1 MFKAVKTVEETG
13 TGPKRIMI
21 VSGEASGDLHG
32 ASLME
37 ALKALESTTEP
48 AMEFRGMGGAKM
60 RAAGLRG
67 LDSSELSVV
76 GVAEVLTKL
85 GAIFKALGALKAEL
99 LNERFDCLV
108 LIDFPDFNLRLAAV
122 AKKAGIPVVYY
133 ISPQVWA
140 WRKGRIKKIARLVDK
155 MLVIFPFEETL
166 YKEAGV
172 DVEYVGHPLA
182 KEAVCP
188 LSKEEARVKLSLGA
202 GDTVVTLLPGSRT
215 DEVRRLLIPMTR
227 GAAKVEE
234 TLGNRL
240 TLVLAAAESI
250 DKEMLDTLLAQ
261 AGVKIQLV
269 RDDTYAALRA
279 ADAAIVASGTA
290 TLETALIG
298 TPMVIVYKVSPVTYV
313 IGRIMVD
320 LVDYGLP
327 NIVAGERV
335 VPELLQSEATPENIA
350 KELKGLL
357 MDEDTRAKTARAFEL
372 IRERLGA
379 KPPVNSAPERAA
391 RAIQRIIGPSEAEA
405 GAGAETDGYA
415 AGKTGKEPLGKSI

>member
-1 MFKAVKTVEETG
+1 MVKAVKTGEETG

-32 ASLME
+32 ASLIE
-37 ALKALESTTEP
+37 ELKALKPALEP
-48 AMEFRGMGGAKM
+48 AIEFRGMGGAKM

-85 GAIFKALGALKAEL
+85 GAIFRALGALKAEL
-99 LNERFDCLV
+99 LGERFDCLV

-166 YKEAGV
+166 YKKAGV

-188 LSKEEARVKLSLGA
+188 LSKVEARERLSLGSY
-202 GDTVVTLLPGSRT
+202 DTVVTLLPGSRT
-215 DEVRRLLIPMTR
+215 DEVKRLLIPMTR
-227 GAAKVEE
+227 AAVMVKEA
-234 TLGNRL
+234 LGGKL

-250 DKEMLDTLLAQ
+250 DEEMLDTLLAQ
-261 AGVKIQLV
+261 AKVKIKLV
-269 RDDTYAALRA
+269 RDDTYTALRA

-379 KPPVNSAPERAA
+379 KPPVNSAPEMAA
-391 RAIQRIIGPSEAEA
+391 RAIQRIIGPSETEA
-405 GAGAETDGYA
+405 GTETDGCA
-415 AGKTGKEPLGKSI
+415 TGKTGKEVLGKSI

>member
-1 MFKAVKTVEETG
+1 MVKAVKTGEETG

-32 ASLME
+32 ASLIE
-37 ALKALESTTEP
+37 ELKALKPALEP
-48 AMEFRGMGGAKM
+48 AIEFRGMGGAKM

-85 GAIFKALGALKAEL
+85 GAIFRALGALKAEL
-99 LNERFDCLV
+99 LGERFDCLV

-188 LSKEEARVKLSLGA
+188 LSKVEARERLSLGSY
-202 GDTVVTLLPGSRT
+202 DTVVTLLPGSRT
-215 DEVRRLLIPMTR
+215 DEVKRLLIPMTR
-227 GAAKVEE
+227 AAVMVKEA
-234 TLGNRL
+234 LGGKL

-250 DKEMLDTLLAQ
+250 DEEMLDTLLAQ
-261 AGVKIQLV
+261 AKVKIKLV
-269 RDDTYAALRA
+269 RDDTYTALRA

-379 KPPVNSAPERAA
+379 KPPVNSAPEMAA
-391 RAIQRIIGPSEAEA
+391 RAIQRIIGPSETE
-405 GAGAETDGYA
+405 AGAETDGCA
-415 AGKTGKEPLGKSI
+415 TGKTGKEVLGKSI